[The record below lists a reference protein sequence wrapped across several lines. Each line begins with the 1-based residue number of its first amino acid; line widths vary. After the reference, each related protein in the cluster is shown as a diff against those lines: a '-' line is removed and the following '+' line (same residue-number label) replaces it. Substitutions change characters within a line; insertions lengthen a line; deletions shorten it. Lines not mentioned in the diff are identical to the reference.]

1 MSARGL
7 WHILCALLTGA
18 LLAFG
23 GAGRVQAQTIS
34 TCGPATTRGTAPADF
49 RDYCWLNFAGYN
61 DTTARSIN
69 GQNFRFDLPD
79 GTRISLNMRV
89 DNLANVT
96 NAQTALASV
105 AVPSWTGS
113 AFGNVAFMGIPN
125 RPVLYNAR
133 DGSSARVRLSNI
145 TVTPP
150 SGGTAT
156 YSMIVADGESSNGG
170 EQLVFVT
177 DGNAWEQVAQI
188 PNGAS
193 TTYPTQTFSNA
204 NRTVTLN
211 GVDGTVGSR
220 VYRSDNNPTDVRATI
235 TGSGLQGVI
244 FGVRYASVSVVSQFN
259 GARYYPADQLNYLVR
274 TTNGTVLMTGA
285 TTGTALNGFAPAT
298 VPTVAASYPFQV
310 AQTMASGS
318 TGTLANYTTSL
329 TCVNANASSPTAMPV
344 NQAVTSFQ
352 FNSLRYGDSVTCT
365 FTSTPIFSSVGGTV
379 YLDANRNGALD
390 GGETGTGVSGLFIK
404 LAPASGGVCTGP
416 AHQAVAVTA
425 GSGVFN
431 VPNVPAGDYCLILD
445 TNNTLTDITP
455 GLPTGWTGIQNA
467 GGSVQVLIPAGSNP
481 EAPQFFGLYNGSR
494 LTGSVFVDTGTSGGV
509 ANDGVR
515 QANEAG
521 FGGLTV
527 TARSGATAVATAVT
541 AGDGSFTLWLPAGS
555 GALTIGPAQVP
566 TGFLASG
573 GSAGTTG
580 GTFTRPN
587 VAFTPANGQSYSG
600 VAIGLV
606 PGIDFMPNGAQAG
619 VPGSAVFYAH
629 TLEVGSS
636 GQVTFTLGANAVPPL
651 SDWTAIVYRDSNCNG
666 MLEGSEPVLSGAL
679 AVTAGLDV
687 CIVVKQFIPAG
698 ATLGAMN
705 TVTVTAQFTYANAN
719 PALSVTATVTD
730 VTTVGEP
737 AALVLQKRVSNLT
750 RGGGPAINV
759 NATPGDVLLYTLTAQ
774 NQGNEP
780 LTTLAIHDTTAAFT
794 TYVSA
799 ACPGALPAGITACSI
814 TAQPAV
820 GATGGVRWTLTGSL
834 GPGAQVVVTYQVRLD
849 Q

>member
-1 MSARGL
+1 MNAHGL
-7 WHILCALLTGA
+7 WRLLCALLFGA
-18 LLAFG
+18 LLACG
-23 GAGRVQAQTIS
+23 GAGRVQAQTLS

-61 DTTARSIN
+61 DTTARSTN

-79 GTRISLNMRV
+79 GTRISLNLRV
-89 DNLANVT
+89 DNLSNVT

-188 PNGAS
+188 PNGGS

-259 GARYYPADQLNYLVR
+259 GARYYPADQLSYLVR

-318 TGTLANYTTSL
+318 AGTLANYTTSL
-329 TCVNANASSPTAMPV
+329 TCVNANASSTTVMPV
-344 NQAVTSFQ
+344 NQAVTSYQ

-390 GGETGTGVSGLFIK
+390 GGETGTGVSGLYVK
-404 LAPASGGVCTGP
+404 LVPASGGVCTGP
-416 AHQAVAVTA
+416 AHQAAAVTA
-425 GSGVFN
+425 GSGAFN
-431 VPNVPAGDYCLILD
+431 VANVPAGDYCLVLD
-445 TNNTLTDITP
+445 TNNTLADVTP
-455 GLPTGWTGIQNA
+455 GLPAGWTGIQNA
-467 GGSVQVLIPAGSNP
+467 SGSVTVSIPAGSNP
-481 EAPQFFGLYNGSR
+481 EAPQYFGLYNGSR
-494 LTGSVFVDTGTSGGV
+494 LAGAVFVDTGTSGGT

-521 FGGLTV
+521 LGGLTV
-527 TARSGATAVATAVT
+527 TARSGATVVASAVT

-566 TGFLASG
+566 TGYLASG

-587 VAFTPANGQSYSG
+587 VTFTPANGQSYSG

-606 PGIDFMPNGAQAG
+606 PGIDFVPNGAQMG
-619 VPGSAVFYAH
+619 TPGSAVFYAH
-629 TLEVGSS
+629 TLEAGSS
-636 GQVTFTLGANAVPPL
+636 GQVTFTLSSNAIPAL
-651 SDWTAIVYRDSNCNG
+651 SDWTVILYRDSNCSG
-666 MLEGSEPVLSGAL
+666 TLEASEPVLSGAL

-687 CIVVKQFIPAG
+687 CVIVKQFVPAG

-705 TVTVTAQFTYANAN
+705 SVTVTAQFTYTNAS
-719 PALSVTATVTD
+719 PALAATASVTD
-730 VTTVGEP
+730 VTTVGEAP
-737 AALVLQKRVSNLT
+737 QLVLQKRVSNVT

-774 NQGNEP
+774 NQGGEP

-794 TYVSA
+794 TFVSA
-799 ACPGALPAGITACSI
+799 ACPGTLPAGITACSV

-820 GATGGVRWTLTGSL
+820 GATGGVRWTLTGAL
-834 GPGAQVVVTYQVRLD
+834 GAGAQVVVTYQVRLD